1 MLSIRRGDG
10 DSTKRGCLKAVYPIG
25 GAMTKAK
32 RYDTVVLLQPIG
44 AFQKGEQGAVVEVYI
59 MPYEAYDI
67 EIVTDEGQTLGL
79 VEGVRPE
86 QIEVPAR
93 VRFTSISLEAN
104 GTRAA
109 VRFSDGTEVTVRAED
124 LHERKG

>member
-1 MLSIRRGDG
+1 MLSIRRVDG

-32 RYDTVVLLQPIG
+32 RYDTVVLLEPIG
-44 AFQKGEQGAVVEVYI
+44 AFQKGDQGAVVEVYI

-93 VRFTSISLEAN
+93 VVLPPSASKQ
-104 GTRAA
+104 
-109 VRFSDGTEVTVRAED
+109 TEPVLQCVFPMGPR
-124 LHERKG
+124 